1 MRAQKIIQ
9 MEKGN
14 INIQAENI
22 FPIIKK
28 FLYTDQEIFLRELVS
43 NAVDATSKLKKLASL
58 GEFKGELGDLKIEI
72 SVDKELKTITI
83 KDRGIGMTSQE
94 VKKYINQVAF
104 SGAEEFVKK
113 YKEDDKSSGIIGHF
127 GLGFYSSFMVAK
139 KVQIRSKS
147 FKKSKGCLWE
157 CDGSPKFSLND
168 SDKKDRGTEVVLFVS
183 EDAEEFLE
191 ETKISSLLT
200 KYCKFLPVEIKF
212 GTNKR
217 TEKDKKGKEFEI
229 EEDNIINNTNPLWK
243 KSPSKLKSAD
253 YASFY
258 REIYPY
264 NFDQPL
270 FHIHLNVDFPFNL
283 TGVLYFPKISPSVDL
298 NKNKIQLY
306 CNQVFVTDTVEGVV
320 PDFLALLHGIID
332 SPDIPLNVSRSA
344 LQSDSNVKKI
354 SSHISKKVSDKLKKM
369 FKEDRKD
376 FESKWNDMKLIVEYG
391 MLSDEKFYD
400 RASDFSL
407 YPSVDGSFYTMK
419 EFSEKIKD
427 SQKDKDGKTI
437 YLYASDKNSQHSYIS
452 QAQDRGY
459 EVLLLDSPII
469 SHLIQK
475 FESKLE
481 NSSFVRVDS
490 DSIDN
495 LIKQEVKVE
504 SILSE
509 KEKEKLKPL
518 IEKALPK
525 EGFSVVF
532 ENLSPSSSPFSIT
545 ISEFM
550 RRMKEM
556 SMTGGG
562 GMMGMQ
568 NMPDSYNLVINSN
581 HNLISKIIKA
591 KGVKKNKLIQSSIN
605 LALLSQNLLKGEL
618 LTNYIKDSFENL
630 KD

>member
-481 NSSFVRVDS
+481 KSSFVRVDS

>member
-1 MRAQKIIQ
+1 

-43 NAVDATSKLKKLASL
+43 NAVDATSKLKKLASI

-72 SVDKELKTITI
+72 YVDKEEKTITI

-113 YKEDDKSSGIIGHF
+113 YKDDDKNSGIIGHF

-168 SDKKDRGTEVVLFVS
+168 LEKKDRGTEIVLFVS
-183 EDAEEFLE
+183 DDAEEFLE

-217 TEKDKKGKEFEI
+217 TEKDKKGKEVEI

-243 KSPSKLKSAD
+243 KSPSKLKSDD
-253 YASFY
+253 YAAFY
-258 REIYPY
+258 RELYPY

-306 CNQVFVTDTVEGVV
+306 CNQVFVTDSVEGVV

-369 FKEDRKD
+369 FKDDRKD

-407 YPSVDGSFYTMK
+407 YPSVEGSFYTMN

-427 SQKDKDGKTI
+427 TQKDKDGKTI

-452 QAQDRGY
+452 QAQDKGY

-495 LIKQEVKVE
+495 LIKQEVKLE
-504 SILSE
+504 SVLSD

-581 HNLISKIIKA
+581 HKLIGKIIKA
-591 KGVKKNKLIQSSIN
+591 KGLKKNKLIQNSIN

-618 LTNYIKDSFENL
+618 LTNYIKDSFEKL

>member
-1 MRAQKIIQ
+1 

-72 SVDKELKTITI
+72 SVDKESKTITI

-157 CDGSPKFSLND
+157 CDGSPKFSLNE

-229 EEDNIINNTNPLWK
+229 EEDNIINNTKPLWK
-243 KSPSKLKSAD
+243 KSPSKLKSED

-306 CNQVFVTDTVEGVV
+306 CNQVFVTDSVEGVV

-369 FKEDRKD
+369 FKDDRKD

-407 YPSVDGSFYTMK
+407 YPSVEGSFYTMK

-568 NMPDSYNLVINSN
+568 NIPDSYNLVINSN
-581 HNLISKIIKA
+581 HKLISKIIKA

>member
-1 MRAQKIIQ
+1 

-72 SVDKELKTITI
+72 SVNKESKTITI

-243 KSPSKLKSAD
+243 KSPSKLKSDD
-253 YASFY
+253 YAAFY

-283 TGVLYFPKISPSVDL
+283 TGVLYFPKIGPSVDL

-369 FKEDRKD
+369 FKDDRKD
-376 FESKWNDMKLIVEYG
+376 FETKWNDMKLIVEYG

-407 YPSVDGSFYTMK
+407 YPSVEGSFYTMK

-525 EGFSVVF
+525 EGFTVVF

-581 HNLISKIIKA
+581 HKLISKIIKA
-591 KGVKKNKLIQSSIN
+591 KGVKKNKLIQNSIN

>member
-1 MRAQKIIQ
+1 

-43 NAVDATSKLKKLASL
+43 NAVDATSKLKKLSSI
-58 GEFKGELGDLKIEI
+58 GEFKGDLGDLKIEI
-72 SVDKELKTITI
+72 SVDKAAKTISI

-113 YKEDDKSSGIIGHF
+113 YKDDDKNSGIIGHF
-127 GLGFYSSFMVAK
+127 GLGFYSSFMVSK
-139 KVQIRSKS
+139 KVQIKTKS

-168 SDKKDRGTEVVLFVS
+168 FEKKDRGTEIVLFVS
-183 EDAEEFLE
+183 DDALEFLE
-191 ETKISSLLT
+191 DSKISSLLS

-212 GTNKR
+212 GTNKK
-217 TEKDKKGKEFEI
+217 TEKDKKGKEIEI
-229 EEDNIINNTNPLWK
+229 IEDNIINNPNPLWK
-243 KSPSKLKSAD
+243 KSPSNLKTED

-258 REIYPY
+258 REVYPY
-264 NFDQPL
+264 NFEQPL

-306 CNQVFVTDTVEGVV
+306 CNQVFVTDSVEGVV
-320 PDFLALLHGIID
+320 PDFLGLLHGIID

-354 SSHISKKVSDKLKKM
+354 SSHISKKVSDKLRKM
-369 FKEDRKD
+369 FKDDRNN

-400 RASDFSL
+400 RASEFSL
-407 YPSVDGSFYTMK
+407 YPNTDGSFFTMK

-427 SQKDKDGKTI
+427 SQKDKDGKII
-437 YLYASDKNSQHSYIS
+437 YLYASDMNAQHSYIV
-452 QAQDRGY
+452 QAKDRGF

-469 SHLIQK
+469 SHLVQK
-475 FESKLE
+475 FESKIE

-490 DSIDN
+490 DSIDK
-495 LIKQEVKVE
+495 LIKQEVTVE
-504 SILSE
+504 SILSD
-509 KEKEKLKPL
+509 KEKDKLKPL
-518 IEKALPK
+518 IEEVLPK
-525 EGFSVVF
+525 EGFTVVF
-532 ENLSPSSSPFSIT
+532 ENLPSNASPFSIT

-568 NMPDSYNLVINSN
+568 NMPDAYNLIINTN
-581 HNLISKIIKA
+581 HKLITKILKT
-591 KGVKKNKLIQSSIN
+591 KGVGKKKLIQNAIN
-605 LALLSQNLLKGEL
+605 LALLSQNLLKGEA
-618 LTNYIKDSFENL
+618 LTNYINNSFDNL
-630 KD
+630 KS

>member
-1 MRAQKIIQ
+1 

-72 SVDKELKTITI
+72 YVNKESKTITI

-168 SDKKDRGTEVVLFVS
+168 LDKKDRGTEVVLFVS

-243 KSPSKLKSAD
+243 KSPSKLKSDD
-253 YASFY
+253 YAAFY

-283 TGVLYFPKISPSVDL
+283 TGVLYFPKIGPSVDL

-369 FKEDRKD
+369 FKDDRKD
-376 FESKWNDMKLIVEYG
+376 FETKWNDMKLIVEYG

-407 YPSVDGSFYTMK
+407 YPSVEGSFYTMK
-419 EFSEKIKD
+419 EFSDKIKD

-525 EGFSVVF
+525 EGFTVVF

-581 HNLISKIIKA
+581 HKLISKIIKA
-591 KGVKKNKLIQSSIN
+591 KGVKKNKLIQNSIN

>member
-1 MRAQKIIQ
+1 

-72 SVDKELKTITI
+72 SVNKESKTITI

-243 KSPSKLKSAD
+243 KSPSKLKSDD
-253 YASFY
+253 YAAFY
-258 REIYPY
+258 REVYPY

-283 TGVLYFPKISPSVDL
+283 TGVLYFPKIGPSVDL

-369 FKEDRKD
+369 FKDDRKD

-391 MLSDEKFYD
+391 MLSDDKFYD

-407 YPSVDGSFYTMK
+407 YPSVEGSFYTMK

-525 EGFSVVF
+525 EGFTVVF

-581 HNLISKIIKA
+581 HKLISKIIKA
-591 KGVKKNKLIQSSIN
+591 KGVKKNKLIQNSIN

>member
-1 MRAQKIIQ
+1 

-72 SVDKELKTITI
+72 SVDKESKTITI

-157 CDGSPKFSLND
+157 CDGSPKFSLNE

-229 EEDNIINNTNPLWK
+229 EEDNIINNTKPLWK
-243 KSPSKLKSAD
+243 KSPSKLKSED

-306 CNQVFVTDTVEGVV
+306 CNQVFVTDSVEGVV

-369 FKEDRKD
+369 FKDDRKD

-407 YPSVDGSFYTMK
+407 YPSVEGSFYTMK

-568 NMPDSYNLVINSN
+568 NIPDSYNLVINSN

-591 KGVKKNKLIQSSIN
+591 KGVKKNKLIQNSIN

>member
-1 MRAQKIIQ
+1 MADIKINELNKFYGDVQ
-9 MEKGN
+9 V
-14 INIQAENI
+14 
-22 FPIIKK
+22 IKN
-28 FLYTDQEIFLRELVS
+28 VS
-43 NAVDATSKLKKLASL
+43 L
-58 GEFKGELGDLKIEI
+58 
-72 SVDKELKTITI
+72 
-83 KDRGIGMTSQE
+83 
-94 VKKYINQVAF
+94 
-104 SGAEEFVKK
+104 
-113 YKEDDKSSGIIGHF
+113 
-127 GLGFYSSFMVAK
+127 
-139 KVQIRSKS
+139 
-147 FKKSKGCLWE
+147 
-157 CDGSPKFSLND
+157 
-168 SDKKDRGTEVVLFVS
+168 
-183 EDAEEFLE
+183 
-191 ETKISSLLT
+191 
-200 KYCKFLPVEIKF
+200 EIK
-212 GTNKR
+212 
-217 TEKDKKGKEFEI
+217 
-229 EEDNIINNTNPLWK
+229 
-243 KSPSKLKSAD
+243 SQ
-253 YASFY
+253 SF
-258 REIYPY
+258 
-264 NFDQPL
+264 
-270 FHIHLNVDFPFNL
+270 
-283 TGVLYFPKISPSVDL
+283 TVLVGPSVDL

-320 PDFLALLHGIID
+320 PEFLALLHGVID

-369 FKEDRKD
+369 FKDDRKD

-407 YPSVDGSFYTMK
+407 YPSVEGSFYTMK

-525 EGFSVVF
+525 EGFTVVF

-581 HNLISKIIKA
+581 HKLISKIIKA
-591 KGVKKNKLIQSSIN
+591 KGVKKNKLIQNSIN

>member
-1 MRAQKIIQ
+1 

-72 SVDKELKTITI
+72 SVNKESKTITI

-243 KSPSKLKSAD
+243 KSPSKLKSDD
-253 YASFY
+253 YAAFY

-283 TGVLYFPKISPSVDL
+283 TGVLYFPKIGPSVDL

-369 FKEDRKD
+369 FKDDRKD

-391 MLSDEKFYD
+391 MLSDDKFYD

-407 YPSVDGSFYTMK
+407 YPSVEGSFYTMK

-525 EGFSVVF
+525 EGFTVVF

-581 HNLISKIIKA
+581 HKLISKIIKA
-591 KGVKKNKLIQSSIN
+591 KGVKKNKLIQNSIN

>member
-1 MRAQKIIQ
+1 

-72 SVDKELKTITI
+72 SVNKESKTITI

-168 SDKKDRGTEVVLFVS
+168 LDKKDRGTEVVLFVS

-243 KSPSKLKSAD
+243 KSPSKLKSDD
-253 YASFY
+253 YA
-258 REIYPY
+258 
-264 NFDQPL
+264 
-270 FHIHLNVDFPFNL
+270 
-283 TGVLYFPKISPSVDL
+283 
-298 NKNKIQLY
+298 
-306 CNQVFVTDTVEGVV
+306 VF
-320 PDFLALLHGIID
+320 
-332 SPDIPLNVSRSA
+332 
-344 LQSDSNVKKI
+344 
-354 SSHISKKVSDKLKKM
+354 
-369 FKEDRKD
+369 
-376 FESKWNDMKLIVEYG
+376 
-391 MLSDEKFYD
+391 
-400 RASDFSL
+400 
-407 YPSVDGSFYTMK
+407 
-419 EFSEKIKD
+419 
-427 SQKDKDGKTI
+427 
-437 YLYASDKNSQHSYIS
+437 
-452 QAQDRGY
+452 
-459 EVLLLDSPII
+459 
-469 SHLIQK
+469 
-475 FESKLE
+475 
-481 NSSFVRVDS
+481 
-490 DSIDN
+490 
-495 LIKQEVKVE
+495 
-504 SILSE
+504 
-509 KEKEKLKPL
+509 
-518 IEKALPK
+518 IEKYIL
-525 EGFSVVF
+525 
-532 ENLSPSSSPFSIT
+532 I
-545 ISEFM
+545 I
-550 RRMKEM
+550 
-556 SMTGGG
+556 
-562 GMMGMQ
+562 
-568 NMPDSYNLVINSN
+568 
-581 HNLISKIIKA
+581 LISRFFIFI
-591 KGVKKNKLIQSSIN
+591 
-605 LALLSQNLLKGEL
+605 
-618 LTNYIKDSFENL
+618 
-630 KD
+630 

>member
-1 MRAQKIIQ
+1 

-72 SVDKELKTITI
+72 SVNKESKTITI

-168 SDKKDRGTEVVLFVS
+168 LDKKDRGTEVVLFVS

-243 KSPSKLKSAD
+243 KSPSKLKSDD
-253 YASFY
+253 YAAFY

-283 TGVLYFPKISPSVDL
+283 TGVLYFPKIGPSVDL

-369 FKEDRKD
+369 FKDDRKD
-376 FESKWNDMKLIVEYG
+376 FETKWNDMKLIVEYG

-407 YPSVDGSFYTMK
+407 YPSVEGSFYTMK
-419 EFSEKIKD
+419 EFSDKIKD

-525 EGFSVVF
+525 EGFTVVF

-581 HNLISKIIKA
+581 HKLISKIIKA
-591 KGVKKNKLIQSSIN
+591 KGVKKNKLIQNSIN

>member
-1 MRAQKIIQ
+1 

-28 FLYTDQEIFLRELVS
+28 FLYTDQEIFIRELIS
-43 NAVDATSKLKKLASL
+43 NAVDATSKLKKLASI
-58 GEFKGELGDLKIEI
+58 GEFKGDLGDLKIEVSI
-72 SVDKELKTITI
+72 DKTAKTISI

-113 YKEDDKSSGIIGHF
+113 YKEDDKNSGIIGHF

-139 KVQIRSKS
+139 TVQIKTKS
-147 FKKSKGCLWE
+147 YKKSKGCLWE

-168 SDKKDRGTEVVLFVS
+168 VEKKDRGTEVILFVS
-183 EDAEEFLE
+183 DDATEFLE
-191 ETKISSLLT
+191 DSKISSLLN

-212 GTNKR
+212 GTNKK
-217 TEKDKKGKEFEI
+217 TEKNKKGKEVEV

-243 KSPSKLKSAD
+243 KSPSKLKAED

-258 REIYPY
+258 REVYPY

-306 CNQVFVTDTVEGVV
+306 CNQVFVTDSVEGVV
-320 PDFLALLHGIID
+320 PDFLGLLHGIID

-369 FKEDRKD
+369 FKDDRKN

-391 MLSDEKFYD
+391 MLSDEKFYEK
-400 RASDFSL
+400 ASDFCL
-407 YPSVDGSFYTMK
+407 YPNVDGDFFTMK
-419 EFSEKIKD
+419 EFSDKIKN
-427 SQKDKDGKTI
+427 SQKDKEGKLI
-437 YLYASDKNSQHSYIS
+437 YLYASDKNAQHSYI
-452 QAQDRGY
+452 AEAKERGF

-475 FESKLE
+475 FESKME
-481 NSSFVRVDS
+481 KSSFVRVDS
-490 DSIDN
+490 DSIDK
-495 LIKQEVKVE
+495 LVQQEVTVD
-504 SILSE
+504 SILSD
-509 KEKEKLKPL
+509 KEKDKLKPL
-518 IEKALPK
+518 IEEALPK
-525 EGFSVVF
+525 DGFTVVF
-532 ENLSPSSSPFSIT
+532 ENLPPSSSPFSIT

-568 NMPDSYNLVINSN
+568 NMPDSYNLVINTN
-581 HNLISKIIKA
+581 HKLISKILKT
-591 KGVKKNKLIQSSIN
+591 KGVGKKKLIQNAIN
-605 LALLSQNLLKGEL
+605 LALLSKNLLKGEA
-618 LTNYIKDSFENL
+618 LTNYINNSFDNL
-630 KD
+630 KK

>member
-1 MRAQKIIQ
+1 

-72 SVDKELKTITI
+72 SVDKESKTITI

-243 KSPSKLKSAD
+243 KSPSKLKSDD
-253 YASFY
+253 YAAFY

-283 TGVLYFPKISPSVDL
+283 TGVLYFPKIGPSVDL

-369 FKEDRKD
+369 FKDDRKD

-391 MLSDEKFYD
+391 MLSDDKFYD

-407 YPSVDGSFYTMK
+407 YPSVEGSFYTMK

-525 EGFSVVF
+525 EGFTVVF

-581 HNLISKIIKA
+581 HKLISKIIKA
-591 KGVKKNKLIQSSIN
+591 KGVKKNKLIQNSIN

>member
-1 MRAQKIIQ
+1 

-72 SVDKELKTITI
+72 SVNKESKTITI

-168 SDKKDRGTEVVLFVS
+168 LDKKDRGTEVVLFVS

-243 KSPSKLKSAD
+243 KSPSKLKSDD
-253 YASFY
+253 YAAFY

-283 TGVLYFPKISPSVDL
+283 TGVLYFPKIGPSVDL

-369 FKEDRKD
+369 FKDDRKD

-419 EFSEKIKD
+419 EFSDKIKD

-525 EGFSVVF
+525 EGFTVVF

-581 HNLISKIIKA
+581 HKLISKIIKA
-591 KGVKKNKLIQSSIN
+591 KGVKKNKLIQNSIN

>member
-1 MRAQKIIQ
+1 M
-9 MEKGN
+9 
-14 INIQAENI
+14 
-22 FPIIKK
+22 
-28 FLYTDQEIFLRELVS
+28 
-43 NAVDATSKLKKLASL
+43 
-58 GEFKGELGDLKIEI
+58 
-72 SVDKELKTITI
+72 
-83 KDRGIGMTSQE
+83 
-94 VKKYINQVAF
+94 
-104 SGAEEFVKK
+104 
-113 YKEDDKSSGIIGHF
+113 
-127 GLGFYSSFMVAK
+127 
-139 KVQIRSKS
+139 
-147 FKKSKGCLWE
+147 
-157 CDGSPKFSLND
+157 
-168 SDKKDRGTEVVLFVS
+168 
-183 EDAEEFLE
+183 
-191 ETKISSLLT
+191 
-200 KYCKFLPVEIKF
+200 
-212 GTNKR
+212 
-217 TEKDKKGKEFEI
+217 
-229 EEDNIINNTNPLWK
+229 
-243 KSPSKLKSAD
+243 
-253 YASFY
+253 
-258 REIYPY
+258 
-264 NFDQPL
+264 
-270 FHIHLNVDFPFNL
+270 
-283 TGVLYFPKISPSVDL
+283 
-298 NKNKIQLY
+298 
-306 CNQVFVTDTVEGVV
+306 
-320 PDFLALLHGIID
+320 
-332 SPDIPLNVSRSA
+332 
-344 LQSDSNVKKI
+344 QSDSNVKKI

-369 FKEDRKD
+369 FKDDRKD

-407 YPSVDGSFYTMK
+407 YPSVEGSFYTMK

-525 EGFSVVF
+525 EGFTVVF

-581 HNLISKIIKA
+581 HKLISKIIKA
-591 KGVKKNKLIQSSIN
+591 KGVKKNKLIQNSIN

>member
-1 MRAQKIIQ
+1 

-43 NAVDATSKLKKLASL
+43 NAVDATSKLKKLASI
-58 GEFKGELGDLKIEI
+58 GEFKGDMGDLKIEVSI
-72 SVDKELKTITI
+72 DKTAKTITI
-83 KDRGIGMTSQE
+83 KDRGIGMNSQE

-139 KVQIRSKS
+139 KVQIKTKS
-147 FKKSKGCLWE
+147 YKKSKGCLWE
-157 CDGSPKFSLND
+157 CDGSPRFSLND
-168 SDKKDRGTEVVLFVS
+168 FEKKDRGTEVVLFIS
-183 EDAEEFLE
+183 DDALEFLE
-191 ETKISSLLT
+191 DSKISSLLN
-200 KYCKFLPVEIKF
+200 KYCKFLPIEIKF
-212 GTNKR
+212 GTNKK
-217 TEKDKKGKEFEI
+217 TEKDKKGKEVEI

-243 KSPSKLKSAD
+243 KSPSKLKAED

-258 REIYPY
+258 REVYPY
-264 NFDQPL
+264 NFEQPL

-306 CNQVFVTDTVEGVV
+306 CNQVFVTDSVEGVV
-320 PDFLALLHGIID
+320 PDFLGLLHGIID

-369 FKEDRKD
+369 FKDDRKN

-391 MLSDEKFYD
+391 MLSDEKFHD
-400 RASDFSL
+400 RASEFSL
-407 YPSVDGSFYTMK
+407 YPNTDDSFFTMK

-427 SQKDKDGKTI
+427 SQKDKDGKVI
-437 YLYASDKNSQHSYIS
+437 YLYASDKNTQHSYIA
-452 QAQDRGY
+452 QAKERGY

-469 SHLIQK
+469 SHLVQK
-475 FESKLE
+475 FESKIE

-495 LIKQEVKVE
+495 LIKQEVSLDSV
-504 SILSE
+504 LSD
-509 KEKEKLKPL
+509 KEKDKLKPL
-518 IEKALPK
+518 IEEALPK
-525 EGFSVVF
+525 EGFTIIF
-532 ENLSPSSSPFSIT
+532 ENLPPTSSPFSIT

-568 NMPDSYNLVINSN
+568 NMPDSYNLIINTN
-581 HNLISKIIKA
+581 HKLVSKILKT
-591 KGVKKNKLIQSSIN
+591 KGVGKKKLIQNAIN
-605 LALLSQNLLKGEL
+605 LALLSQNLLRGEA
-618 LTNYIKDSFENL
+618 LTNYINNSFDNL
-630 KD
+630 KS

>member
-1 MRAQKIIQ
+1 

-72 SVDKELKTITI
+72 SVDKESKKITI

-168 SDKKDRGTEVVLFVS
+168 SEKKDRGTEVVLFVS

-200 KYCKFLPVEIKF
+200 KYCKFLPVDIKF

-243 KSPSKLKSAD
+243 KSPSKLKSED
-253 YASFY
+253 YTTFY
-258 REIYPY
+258 RELYPY

-306 CNQVFVTDTVEGVV
+306 CNQVFVTDSVEGVV

-369 FKEDRKD
+369 FKDDRKD

-407 YPSVDGSFYTMK
+407 YPSVEGPFYTMK

-452 QAQDRGY
+452 QAQDKGY

-581 HNLISKIIKA
+581 HKLISKIIKA

>member
-1 MRAQKIIQ
+1 

-72 SVDKELKTITI
+72 SVDKESKTITI

-229 EEDNIINNTNPLWK
+229 EEDNIINNTKPLWK
-243 KSPSKLKSAD
+243 KSPSKLKSED

-320 PDFLALLHGIID
+320 PEFLALLHGVID

-369 FKEDRKD
+369 FKDDRKD

-407 YPSVDGSFYTMK
+407 YPSVEGSFYTMK

-525 EGFSVVF
+525 EGFTVVF

-581 HNLISKIIKA
+581 HKLISKIIKA
-591 KGVKKNKLIQSSIN
+591 KGVKKNKLIQNSIN

>member
-1 MRAQKIIQ
+1 

-72 SVDKELKTITI
+72 SVNKESKTITI

-243 KSPSKLKSAD
+243 KSPSKLKSDD
-253 YASFY
+253 YAAFY

-283 TGVLYFPKISPSVDL
+283 TGVLYFPKIGPSVDL

-369 FKEDRKD
+369 FKDDRKD

-391 MLSDEKFYD
+391 MLSDDKFYD

-407 YPSVDGSFYTMK
+407 YPSVEGSFYTMK
-419 EFSEKIKD
+419 EFSDKIKD

-525 EGFSVVF
+525 EGFTVVF

-581 HNLISKIIKA
+581 HKLISKIIKA
-591 KGVKKNKLIQSSIN
+591 KGVKKNKLIQNSIN